1 MNMVKPLEHCYFY
14 RVPLK
19 KILIELIYLSMKNK
33 LIILCLLM
41 ASSTYAFRSRKCL
54 EPNQINI
61 IQQNLLSFLD
71 YQASFDR
78 LLKTTNQN
86 EQIKKELNIL
96 IEIKKNLRTQVFD
109 IFNMLLKEDSKSYDQ
124 CSVENALISQAVLYA
139 VNDFHMS
146 TMVNQKQIFNITKID
161 LTDFAQS
168 LRDQLHILK
177 LFRFSEKHSSDLLKV
192 ASVKPFNF
200 FNTLIEESNT
210 FLNIQQNHGLFTTWN
225 SVFNRQDNMNYL
237 GEKNALRI
245 LYNVSKIFGNQAGSV
260 AERKGLLYLNK
271 QIKEKVLSILKP
283 GDILLEKTPFK
294 LTDKLIPG
302 YWGHVAE
309 WIGGPE
315 ELKKMGLWTL
325 IKPAFREFI
334 SQGKSIVEALRPGVQ
349 INDWDHFSNIDS
361 FAILRRKNNDAK
373 EIKYSVLT
381 SLQQI
386 GKAYDFN
393 FDVLTSNVIVCS
405 ELVYWSYPQVPFKL
419 TQLADSKSI
428 DPDAVAQAAL
438 DDYFDIVTL
447 VIDGVTQKNPL
458 QTMKKLLSEE
468 K

>member
-1 MNMVKPLEHCYFY
+1 M
-14 RVPLK
+14 K
-19 KILIELIYLSMKNK
+19 KNLLL
-33 LIILCLLM
+33 LCLLIS
-41 ASSTYAFRSRKCL
+41 APIYALRSRKCL
-54 EPNQINI
+54 EQNQINI
-61 IQQNLLSFLD
+61 IQQNLLSFLE

-86 EQIKKELNIL
+86 EQIKKELNVL
-96 IEIKKNLRTQVFD
+96 IEIKKNLRSQIFD
-109 IFNMLLKEDSKSYDQ
+109 IFNILLKEDPKSYNQ
-124 CSVENALISQAVLYA
+124 CSFENALISQAVLYSI
-139 VNDFHMS
+139 NDFHIS

-168 LRDQLHILK
+168 MRDQLHILK
-177 LFRFSEKHSSDLLKV
+177 LFRFSEKNSSELLKV
-192 ASVKPFNF
+192 ASVKPFIF
-200 FNTLIEESNT
+200 FNTLIEGSST
-210 FLNIQQNHGLFTTWN
+210 LLNIQKNHDLFSAWN
-225 SVFNRQDNMNYL
+225 GVFNQQDNMNYL
-237 GEKNALRI
+237 AEKNARTT
-245 LYNVSKIFGNQAGSV
+245 LYNISKIFGNQAGSI
-260 AERKGLLYLNK
+260 AERNGLLYLK
-271 QIKEKVLSILKP
+271 QSIKEEVLKILKP
-283 GDILLEKTPFK
+283 GDILLEKTPFR

-309 WIGGPE
+309 WIGTPD
-315 ELKKMGLWTL
+315 ELEKLDIWTL
-325 IKPAFREFI
+325 IKPPYREFI
-334 SQGKSIVEALRPGVQ
+334 SQGRSIVEALRSGVE

-361 FAILRRKNNDAK
+361 FAILRRKNNDSK

-428 DPDAVAQAAL
+428 DPDAVAHAAL

>member
-1 MNMVKPLEHCYFY
+1 M
-14 RVPLK
+14 
-19 KILIELIYLSMKNK
+19 
-33 LIILCLLM
+33 
-41 ASSTYAFRSRKCL
+41 

-96 IEIKKNLRTQVFD
+96 IEIKKNLRNQIFD
-109 IFNMLLKEDSKSYDQ
+109 IFNTLLKEDPHSYNQ
-124 CSVENALISQAVLYA
+124 CSFENALISQAVLYA
-139 VNDFHMS
+139 INDFHMS
-146 TMVNQKQIFNITKID
+146 TMVNQKQIFNITQID

-168 LRDQLHILK
+168 LRDQLHNLK
-177 LFRFSEKHSSDLLKV
+177 LFRFSEKHSSELLKIT
-192 ASVKPFNF
+192 SIKPFDF
-200 FNTLIEESNT
+200 FNTLIKGSRT
-210 FLNIQQNHGLFTTWN
+210 FSNIQKNHSLFATWN
-225 SVFNRQDNMNYL
+225 NIFNQQDNMNYL
-237 GEKNALRI
+237 GEKNTRET
-245 LYNVSKIFGNQAGSV
+245 LYNLSKLFGNQAGSI
-260 AERKGLLYLNK
+260 AERNGLLYLNK
-271 QIKEKVLSILKP
+271 SIKENVLKMLKP
-283 GDILLEKTPFK
+283 GDVLLEKTPFR

-309 WIGGPE
+309 WIGTPD
-315 ELKKMGLWTL
+315 ELEKLGVWTL
-325 IKPAFREFI
+325 IKPPYREFI
-334 SQGKSIVEALRPGVQ
+334 SQGRSIVEALRSGVE

-361 FAILRRKNNDAK
+361 FAILRRKNNDPK

-458 QTMKKLLSEE
+458 QTMRKLLSEE